1 MKQRTAAG
9 TSATK
14 LVVLAKETM
23 KAYHTINPRVNGFC
37 HDLLRLYSLVKESK
51 PFPLSK

>member
-14 LVVLAKETM
+14 LVVLAKETVE
-23 KAYHTINPRVNGFC
+23 AYHHQPQSQWI
-37 HDLLRLYSLVKESK
+37 
-51 PFPLSK
+51 LS